1 MTHQSN
7 EPGTKAVTSGAS
19 DGKPSFEI
27 DNTKN
32 IMLLMGAATDTRVI
46 IESFL
51 QANVRT
57 RSKYKCCVL
66 HCCTRENKI
75 THDSYYIVKNIIQ

>member
-1 MTHQSN
+1 MSQN
-7 EPGTKAVTSGAS
+7 EPGSKVISSTN
-19 DGKPSFEI
+19 DGKPNFEI

-32 IMLLMGAATDTRVI
+32 VMLLMGAATDTRVI

-75 THDSYYIVKNIIQ
+75 THDAYYIVKNII